1 MKNLK
6 VEKFSFDVSMEQN
19 NKQINL
25 NIILLL
31 VDNRNNTVIIHF
43 ETNKI
48 YSSTDCISCQ
58 YYHH

>member
-6 VEKFSFDVSMEQN
+6 LEKFSFDVSMEQN

-48 YSSTDCISCQ
+48 YSSTDYISCQ

>member
-1 MKNLK
+1 MKSLK
-6 VEKFSFDVSMEQN
+6 VGKFSFDVSMEQN

-25 NIILLL
+25 NIIILL
-31 VDNRNNTVIIHF
+31 VDKRNNTVIIHF

-48 YSSTDCISCQ
+48 YSNTDYISCQ